1 MIMLQGDGCPYLDD
15 WKWFG
20 YERAATYNWVGEV
33 PNPNAVMA
41 WTFWEYWIIRPST
54 PNYCPF
60 KSRTWAIFQIY
71 VAVELEWWWVE
82 IDTHGSP
89 WIWNWSWNNKYRAD
103 TVFSFEKYYVAH

>member
-60 KSRTWAIFQIY
+60 KSRTWAIFQVY